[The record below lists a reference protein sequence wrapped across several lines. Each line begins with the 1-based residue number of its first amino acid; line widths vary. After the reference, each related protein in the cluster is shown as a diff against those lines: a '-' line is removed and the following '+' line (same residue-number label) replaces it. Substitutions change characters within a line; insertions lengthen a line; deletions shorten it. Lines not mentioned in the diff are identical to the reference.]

1 MPAKF
6 EIMKRRA
13 GQYTY
18 NLLASNGII
27 ILNSG
32 FFTSKSDV
40 ISNIEAVKRYASSNE
55 SYQRSSTDGDG
66 AYFVLKGP
74 DGNILGR
81 SKHYLSIAGLEKG
94 IASVMRNAPRA
105 VVKDWTL

>member
-13 GQYTY
+13 GKYTF
-18 NLLASNGII
+18 NLLAPNGII
-27 ILNSG
+27 IL
-32 FFTSKSDV
+32 TSEYLPSKADV
-40 ISNIEAVKRYASSNE
+40 ISNIEAVKRYASNNG
-55 SYQRSSTDGDG
+55 SYQRRSDDGDG
-66 AYFVLKGP
+66 TYFVLKGA

-81 SKHYLSIAGLEKG
+81 SKPYLSATGLEKG
-94 IASVMRNAPRA
+94 ITSVKRNAPRA